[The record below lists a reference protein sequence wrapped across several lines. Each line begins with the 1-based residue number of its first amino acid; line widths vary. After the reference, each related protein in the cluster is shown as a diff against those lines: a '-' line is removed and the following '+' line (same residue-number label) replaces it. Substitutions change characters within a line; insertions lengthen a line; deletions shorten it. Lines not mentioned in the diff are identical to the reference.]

1 MAITKIAGEL
11 LESNLIR
18 QQDLAFNSNLL
29 YVDVS
34 NGRIGVGTDSPGNF
48 ALDVNGDARVVGNL
62 TVQGTTTTVDSQN
75 LTVED
80 NLILLNSTG
89 SIGHNSGVMI
99 NRGSAGN
106 NAVMIWDESADLFK
120 FGTTTDDGSTTEDFS
135 VTLSKIQA
143 ADPTTAQD
151 VATKSYVDTQNTA
164 QALTFVG
171 DDSTGTVVNTGE
183 SFKFAGATGITTA
196 VSGDTLTI
204 TGPNLT
210 NYLQNTGTQTI
221 DNLIFNDNI
230 LATSSNADL
239 VLSPGGSGDIDAS
252 TSKIINLSTP
262 TADTHASTKKYVD
275 DSIGSLS
282 SVSVGTQIT
291 LGTPDDST
299 FGDGSYTSLSTA
311 TKVTDAIDSLN
322 ETMENIRNSTY
333 VKSVTFTS
341 NATNISLDDTVTLSI
356 STVGGG
362 ANRYTITWG
371 DGATTTGT
379 TDATPSHT
387 YDDATNT
394 PMTVTVKAFANG
406 AGTTDSSGSFAEFT
420 RSNYINV
427 ATAAPVVNFAIY
439 AGSSG
444 GSVITKADNGS
455 TVYLQNNTT
464 NTAGANTFDV
474 DWGDGTENTI
484 ANNTAAGGQG
494 GARLAHTYNNA
505 SGDDG
510 STVAGSGAGD
520 TKYAIKLRLL
530 THPSADASTF
540 PQTRTNNFEV
550 YSAHTVAYSTSDS
563 TIRGINEESTSG
575 FPVTFTN
582 NTNTVPGANSAF
594 SETQQY
600 TYNFGEGDSNTV
612 VAVGS
617 GGAGDTG
624 GTINNTFNLTSSN
637 QTNGVTSTFTTSLTL
652 ANGHTGSTFSKN
664 MNIIVEP
671 DVRANIAATADKVST
686 ASGDNQYSLYD
697 HTDLAGANRA
707 SATFTNTSQN
717 ANNYDYDFFSDSS
730 SLVTMA
736 EDGSTAG
743 STGTNLTRNFT
754 GTSAGN
760 FVTRFR
766 AYGTPDTF
774 FQDDE
779 ETISWAMKA
788 VPSAPANLSAKSLE
802 MSDNAQ
808 GTSPKLCHGFTDNT
822 SSADTLSPGVGL
834 NTVLR
839 RRYTSTS
846 TIDTATVTNA
856 YNGSSGTLTASLN
869 ASANGAKTFSASAG
883 ENGTFTSLIVTNNRD
898 YDEVNS
904 AYPQDF
910 YQVFTAKITKALSA
924 YSTGLTAQRLEHSAT
939 GNTNYV
945 WVLKDD
951 ITAVPTTAIGTV
963 AEGTAG
969 TKQYVSGI
977 AYYDAGS
984 PTVTVTGTTIANFTG
999 QAYQDTTSPHEV
1011 DNDTNQESTSGD
1023 VITNSNFTYANVD
1036 GSTTMLSSSIPK
1048 SDIGVGG
1055 AYTIGAVT
1063 VPITGSGVKSVK
1075 TIKARSKNANGT
1087 GSYNSSSTK
1096 IQVYTAS
1103 VSGLDNEAGGI
1114 TVSDSLGNGST
1125 HTDDALRIT
1134 GFGSSSDTPSF
1145 NSSTNYY
1152 TGNAW
1157 SGAVTVAET
1166 TEAISRFGTIKH
1178 FTTNLSSGY
1187 LPAGPNLTSGRD
1199 GGEAQYYT
1207 FAFRRTPV
1215 SQFSITM
1222 SGKVSGM
1229 FIAMPGTGV
1238 DSSSGSNGWLDCST
1252 QYNGSGQPGSGGG
1265 GNGSDG
1271 CAKTGGDRVVDNTTY
1286 SGKTFTFT
1294 LGTES
1299 LANSVGNTCLVRIK
1313 LNSGDSVT
1321 ALSVGVAG

>member
-1 MAITKIAGEL
+1 MALNKIAGET

-18 QQDLAFNSNLL
+18 STDLSFNDTLL
-29 YVDVS
+29 HLDVS
-34 NGRIGVGTDSPGNF
+34 NGRIGIGTASPGNF
-48 ALDVNGDARVVGNL
+48 KLDVTGNARISGNQTITGDL
-62 TVQGTTTTVDSQN
+62 TVQGTTTTIDSRN
-75 LTVED
+75 LVVED
-80 NLILLNSTG
+80 NIITINE
-89 SIGHNSGVMI
+89 NASGATDAGIMI
-99 NRGSAGN
+99 NRTSEN
-106 NAVMIWDESADLFK
+106 NALFIWDETVDKFR
-120 FGTTTDDGSTTEDFS
+120 FGTTTQDGSTVTDFS
-135 VTLSKIQA
+135 NLTLAKVQIGEPA
-143 ADPTTAQD
+143 ADSD
-151 VATKSYVDTQNTA
+151 
-164 QALTFVG
+164 
-171 DDSTGTVVNTGE
+171 
-183 SFKFAGATGITTA
+183 
-196 VSGDTLTI
+196 
-204 TGPNLT
+204 
-210 NYLQNTGTQTI
+210 
-221 DNLIFNDNI
+221 
-230 LATSSNADL
+230 
-239 VLSPGGSGDIDAS
+239 
-252 TSKIINLSTP
+252 
-262 TADTHASTKKYVD
+262 ASTKKYVD
-275 DSIGSLS
+275 DSIGALS
-282 SVSVGTQIT
+282 SVSEGTQIT

-299 FGDGSYTSLSTA
+299 FGDGSYTSLSTT
-311 TKVTDAIDSLN
+311 TKVTDAIDALN
-322 ETMENIRNSTY
+322 ETMENIRSSTY

-341 NATNISLDDTVTLSI
+341 DATNISLDDTVTLSI

-362 ANRYTITWG
+362 ADRYTITWG
-371 DGATTTGT
+371 DGDTTTGT

-394 PMTVTVKAFANG
+394 PMTVTVKAYANG
-406 AGTTDSSGSFAEFT
+406 AATTDSSGSFAEFT
-420 RSNYINV
+420 RTDYINV
-427 ATAAPVVNFAIY
+427 ATAAPVVNFAMY
-439 AGSSG
+439 AAASG
-444 GSVITKADNGS
+444 GSPITTADTGS

-464 NTAGANTFDV
+464 NTASANTFDV
-474 DWGDGTENTI
+474 DWGDGSEDTI

-494 GARLAHTYNNA
+494 GARLAHTYTNA

-530 THPSADASTF
+530 THPSADSSTY

-550 YSAHTVAYSTSDS
+550 YSAHTVAYSTADS
-563 TIRGINEESTSG
+563 TVRGINEEATSG

-582 NTNTVPGANSAF
+582 DTATNPGANSDF

-624 GTINNTFNLTSSN
+624 GNISNTFNLSSSN

-652 ANGHTGSTFSKN
+652 ANGHSGSTFTKN

-686 ASGDNQYSLYD
+686 GGSNNQYTLYD
-697 HTDLAGANRA
+697 HTDLTGANRA

-717 ANNYDYDFFSDSS
+717 ADNYDYDYFSDSS
-730 SLVTMA
+730 SLVTVA
-736 EDGSTAG
+736 ENGSNAG
-743 STGTNLTRNFT
+743 SIGATLTRNFT

-760 FVTRFR
+760 FTTRFR

-779 ETISWAMKA
+779 ETISWTMKA
-788 VPSAPANLSAKSLE
+788 VPSAPANLSAKSLT
-802 MSDNAQ
+802 MSDAAQ

-822 SSADTLSPGVGL
+822 SSADTLSAGTAL
-834 NTVLR
+834 SSTTA

-846 TIDTATVTNA
+846 TIDTDEVENA
-856 YNGSSGTLTASLN
+856 YNGATGTLTASVN

-883 ENGTFTSLIVTNNRD
+883 ENGTFTSLVVTNNRD
-898 YDEVNS
+898 YDEVDS
-904 AYPQDF
+904 SYPQDF
-910 YQVFTAKITKALSA
+910 YQVFTAKITKALSG

-945 WVLKDD
+945 HVLKDD
-951 ITAVPTTAIGTV
+951 VTATPTTAIGTV

-977 AYYDAGS
+977 PYYDAGS

-1023 VITNSNFTYANVD
+1023 VITDSNFTYANVD
-1036 GSTTMLSSSIPK
+1036 GSTTMLSSGVPK
-1048 SDIGVGG
+1048 SDIGVSS

-1063 VPITGSGVKSVK
+1063 VPITGSSVKSVK

-1114 TVSDSLGNGST
+1114 TVSDSLGDGST

-1145 NSSTNYY
+1145 TSSTNYY
-1152 TGNAW
+1152 TANAW
-1157 SGAVTVAET
+1157 TGAVTVAGT

-1178 FTTNLSSGY
+1178 FTTDLSSGY
-1187 LPAGPNLTSGRD
+1187 LPVGPNLTSGRD

-1238 DSSSGSNGWLDCST
+1238 DDSSGSDGWLDCST
-1252 QYNGSGQPGSGGG
+1252 QYNGSGQPGSGAG

-1286 SGKTFTFT
+1286 SNQTFTFT

-1299 LANSVGNTCLVRIK
+1299 LANSTGNTCLVRIK